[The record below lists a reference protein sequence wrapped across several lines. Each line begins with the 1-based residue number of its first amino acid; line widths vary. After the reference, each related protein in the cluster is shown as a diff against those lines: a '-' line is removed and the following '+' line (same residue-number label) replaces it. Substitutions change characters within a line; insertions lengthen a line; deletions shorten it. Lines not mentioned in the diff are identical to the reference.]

1 MTDKKNRLNQ
11 ERKSRP
17 KKKRRDE
24 DVFNLAQPVP
34 K

>member
-1 MTDKKNRLNQ
+1 MTDKKNRLIQ

-24 DVFNLAQPVP
+24 DIFYVAQPVP